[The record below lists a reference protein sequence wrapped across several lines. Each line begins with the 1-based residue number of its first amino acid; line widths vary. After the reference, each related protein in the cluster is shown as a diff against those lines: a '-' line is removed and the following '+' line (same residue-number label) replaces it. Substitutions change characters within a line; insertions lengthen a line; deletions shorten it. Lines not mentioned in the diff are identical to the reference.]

1 MPIMDPMR
9 TSRRRSQGGQVFRR
23 IGGERGSV
31 VSELTFGA
39 LCVGILV
46 VGGLWVVAQL
56 EGVSFQVLLQQIR
69 NGS

>member
-1 MPIMDPMR
+1 MF
-9 TSRRRSQGGQVFRR
+9 RS
-23 IGGERGSV
+23 IGDERGSV

-46 VGGLWVVAQL
+46 IGGLWVVAQL